1 MNPEEKIVGFMKTE
15 AYIPMRA
22 DELAIVL
29 DVPHA
34 DLPLYHAIIDKLIAE
49 NTIVVNKK
57 GRMKLCGR
65 ETRTGK
71 FKATRNGGFVDGL
84 NGEESVFIPLAYTKG
99 AIDGDI
105 VRFYIANKKKKKP
118 TDKAEGEIT
127 EILRHALTH
136 VVGTIALY
144 GRAVYVEPDNSTLG
158 FAVRVND
165 LNGACAGDKV
175 IAKIEKYPTNAAYAT
190 GSVTEIL
197 GKTGSIDAELAAIS
211 HKAGLCTEFDAD
223 TLIQAEKAQNEPI
236 IAKGRT
242 DFRQKCVIT
251 IDGEDSKDF
260 DDAVSVEKTDDGYIL
275 YVHIADVTHYVTKG
289 SPLDREAYKRGTSVY
304 YPGRVLPM
312 LPEALSNGICS
323 LNEGEDR
330 YTLSVTMYVNHTG
343 NVTDYKIENGII
355 RSAHRMT
362 YRIVTA
368 ILEETDGDVQTQY
381 ADILPMLKDMHA
393 LARILHKKRKQRG
406 SIDFNLPEP
415 KIALGEDGF
424 PTAVAAY
431 EVGISNQIIEEF
443 MLLANETVAKFAVEN
458 NLPFV
463 YRVHEDPSA
472 DKLEAFNDFLGYIGL
487 HALRTKAK
495 VTPQDFG
502 TVLAQAQETDNP
514 TLVYTVL
521 LRSMMKARYCEENLG
536 HFGLAATHYC
546 HFTSPIR
553 RYPDLFIHR
562 VLKAHISGKLSDA
575 YKAQLLAMSKPTAE
589 NASETEIA
597 AVEAEREAD
606 KYFMCLFMKQ
616 FIGCEFTAVISSIT
630 DFGIFVTI
638 NDAIDGMIA
647 LSSLGDDYYRYEPA
661 QYCLRGERTG
671 NCYALG
677 DMLRVK
683 LIRVSEQ
690 ERKID
695 FAPVS
700 VPVRSKKPFAKVL
713 LADKNKKVKSAK
725 KKKGNTR
732 KFVKKKGKR

>member
-1 MNPEEKIVGFMKTE
+1 MNAEEKIIGFMQTE

-22 DELAIVL
+22 DELAVVL

-57 GRMKLCGR
+57 GRMKINR
-65 ETRTGK
+65 TEMRTGK
-71 FKATRNGGFVDGL
+71 FKATRSGGFVDGL
-84 NGEESVFIPLAYTKG
+84 NGEESVFIPLAYTNG

-105 VRFYIANKKKKKP
+105 VRFCIKNTKKKKP

-127 EILRHALTH
+127 QILRHALTH
-136 VVGTIALY
+136 VVGTLALY
-144 GRAVYVEPDNSTLG
+144 GRAAYVEPDNTALG
-158 FAVRVND
+158 FAVRVSD
-165 LNGACAGDKV
+165 LNGAAAGDKV
-175 IAKIEKYPTNAAYAT
+175 VARIEKYPNSAAYAT
-190 GSVTEIL
+190 GSITEIL
-197 GKTGSIDAELAAIS
+197 GKTGSIDAELSAIS
-211 HKAGLCTEFDAD
+211 HKAGLRTAFDEE
-223 TLIQAEKAQNEPI
+223 TLAQAEQAQNQPVTPE
-236 IAKGRT
+236 GRT

-251 IDGEDSKDF
+251 IDGDDSRDF
-260 DDAVSVEKTDDGYIL
+260 DDAVCVEKGEGGYIL
-275 YVHIADVTHYVTKG
+275 YVHIADVTHYVTQG

-323 LNEGEDR
+323 LNEGEER
-330 YTLSVTMYVNHTG
+330 YTLSVTMHINNAGAVS
-343 NVTDYKIENGII
+343 DYKIENGII

-362 YRIVTA
+362 YRVVTA
-368 ILEETDGDVQTQY
+368 ILEDTD
-381 ADILPMLKDMHA
+381 ADAQAKYTDITPMLSDMRD
-393 LARILHKKRKQRG
+393 LARILRKRRSARG

-424 PTAVAAY
+424 PTTIAAY

-443 MLLANETVAKFAVEN
+443 MLLANETVARFAVEN

-472 DKLEAFNDFLGYIGL
+472 DKLEALNHFLGYMGL
-487 HALRTKAK
+487 SAVRPKGK
-495 VTPQDFG
+495 VTPQNFG
-502 TVLAQAQETDNP
+502 AVLAQAQETDNP
-514 TLVYTVL
+514 ALVYTVL
-521 LRSMMKARYCEENLG
+521 LRSMMKARYAEENLG

-562 VLKAHISGKLSDA
+562 VLKAHINGELSDG
-575 YKAQLLAMSKPTAE
+575 YKAQLFALAKPAAE

-616 FIGCEFTAVISSIT
+616 FVGCEFTAVISSIT
-630 DFGIFVTI
+630 DFGMFVTV
-638 NDAIDGMIA
+638 NDAIDGMVA
-647 LSSLGDDYYRYEPA
+647 LSALSDDYYRYEPQ

-677 DMLRVK
+677 DTLTVK
-683 LIRVSEQ
+683 LIYVSEH

-695 FAPVS
+695 FAPVDA
-700 VPVRSKKPFAKVL
+700 PVRAKKPHAKML
-713 LADKNKKVKSAK
+713 LEDKNRKTKSSK

-732 KFVKKKGKR
+732 KFVKKKR